1 MSNTI
6 KIKKGFDIK
15 LKGKADL
22 TVGKAVEATRY
33 AVKPTEFSGLKP
45 KLSVKADDIVKAGTP
60 IFFNKAQ
67 PEVKFT
73 SPVSGKVVSVNR
85 GERRRIL
92 EIEIESDGKF
102 ESVDFSRGGI
112 NSLDR
117 DTVKQTLLD
126 SGLWPLMVQR
136 PFGVIPNPEETPRD
150 IFITGFDS
158 APLATDYEFTL
169 KDEKEIIQKG
179 IEVISKLTDGKVY
192 LGLRPGSVFS
202 SLKGVEINYFEGPH
216 PAGNVG
222 IQIHHTAPI
231 NKGDVVWTLNIQT
244 LVYIGRLFTT
254 GKLNLERLIAVTGSE
269 VKKPQYVKS
278 IAGASVKPILE
289 NSTSKA
295 VKERIISGHVL
306 TGDKIELNGYTGLL
320 QNQITVIPEGDEIEP
335 FGWIS
340 PGFNKFTAGKAF
352 LSKLMPK
359 KAYTLNANY
368 HGGERAFV
376 ISGQYEKVL
385 PMDILP
391 VFLLKAILVNDIDKM
406 ENLGIFEVIEE
417 DMALCEYVCTSKVE
431 VQSILRNG
439 MDTMIK
445 ELA

>member
-22 TVGKAVEATRY
+22 SIGKAVEASRY

-45 KLSVKADDIVKAGTP
+45 KLSVKADDIVQAGTP
-60 IFFNKAQ
+60 LFFDKAH

-73 SPVSGKVVSVNR
+73 SPVSGKVKSVNR

-102 ESVDFSRGGI
+102 ESVDFSKGEI
-112 NSLDR
+112 KTLDR
-117 DTVKQTLLD
+117 ETVKQTLLD

-136 PFGVIPNPEETPRD
+136 PFGVIPKADETPRD

-158 APLATDYEFTL
+158 APLAPDYEFTL
-169 KDEKEIIQKG
+169 KDEKENIQAG
-179 IEVISKLTDGKVY
+179 IDVLSKLTDGKVY
-192 LGLRPGSVFS
+192 LGLRPGSEFA
-202 SLKGVEINYFEGPH
+202 SLKGVEVNYFDGPH

-222 IQIHHTAPI
+222 VQIHKTAPI

-244 LVYIGRLFTT
+244 LVYIGRLFST
-254 GKLNLERLIAVTGSE
+254 GKLNVERLVAITGSE
-269 VKKPQYVKS
+269 VKKTGYVKA
-278 IAGASVKPILE
+278 IAGTAIKPLIE
-289 NSTSKA
+289 NNTK
-295 VKERIISGHVL
+295 KEVNERFISGNVL
-306 TGDKIELNGYTGLL
+306 TGEKVEETGYTGLT
-320 QNQITVIPEGDEIEP
+320 QNQVTVIPEGDKIEP

-340 PGFNKFTAGKAF
+340 PGFNKFTASKTF

-359 KAYTLNANY
+359 KEYTLNANY

-385 PMDILP
+385 PIDILP
-391 VFLLKAILVNDIDKM
+391 VYLLKAILVNDIDKM
-406 ENLGIFEVIEE
+406 ENMGIFEVIEE
-417 DMALCEYVCTSKVE
+417 DMALCEYVCTSKIE

-445 ELA
+445 ELG

>member
-1 MSNTI
+1 
-6 KIKKGFDIK
+6 
-15 LKGKADL
+15 
-22 TVGKAVEATRY
+22 
-33 AVKPTEFSGLKP
+33 